1 MHFVVTGAAGFI
13 GSNIVKALNAVGE
26 RDILAALRDREWLVQ
41 AWADRMLVT
50 GPAGP
55 VCVDLEWLGRGWA
68 DRMPVTG
75 PTE

>member
-1 MHFVVTGAAGFI
+1 MDRVDLLPVAQGLGM
-13 GSNIVKALNAVGE
+13 G
-26 RDILAALRDREWLVQ
+26 LAALRDREWLVQ
-41 AWADRMLVT
+41 AWADRMLGT